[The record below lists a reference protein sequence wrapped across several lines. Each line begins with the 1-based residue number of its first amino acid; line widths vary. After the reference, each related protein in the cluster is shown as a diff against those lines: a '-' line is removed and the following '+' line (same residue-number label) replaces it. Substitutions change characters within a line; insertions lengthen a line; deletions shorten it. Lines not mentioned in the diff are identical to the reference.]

1 MVVKVFFLLQSHFA
15 ALGIMFT
22 KFIGFLSDMKDV
34 LVFAKRVVQVMN
46 FHLNLERI

>member
-22 KFIGFLSDMKDV
+22 KFIGFLSDMKDI
-34 LVFAKRVVQVMN
+34 LVFAKKSCAGN
-46 FHLNLERI
+46 ELPFKP